1 MTPREPLP
9 GRRGAGVRSAWCISA
24 RPTTSRRSPATPC
37 GPRSPPRDARRAP
50 CGRCLPTATP
60 TRSRSGSEA
69 STGRARQPAPAA
81 GRGAAMRAIKVTAG
95 NVTATATLGDGK
107 TADAIWNALPIE
119 VRGNTWG
126 DEIYFSIPVTCKP
139 EAPREVVEMGD
150 LGYWPPGS
158 AFCIFFGPTPASH
171 GDEIRPASPVNVF
184 GRVDGDPRVFKTV
197 RAGTTVRIERV
208 E

>member
-1 MTPREPLP
+1 
-9 GRRGAGVRSAWCISA
+9 
-24 RPTTSRRSPATPC
+24 
-37 GPRSPPRDARRAP
+37 
-50 CGRCLPTATP
+50 
-60 TRSRSGSEA
+60 
-69 STGRARQPAPAA
+69 
-81 GRGAAMRAIKVTAG
+81 MRAIKVTAG